1 MTWLH
6 WTLMFVG
13 GLVAYGVA
21 AYPLYLWLRRTFRA
35 IEITDPA
42 ERQRIALDCY
52 AASRRE
58 E

>member
-6 WTLMFVG
+6 WTLMFMG

-21 AYPLYLWLRRTFRA
+21 AYPFCCWLGRKFRA
-35 IEITDPA
+35 MEITDPA
-42 ERQRIALDCY
+42 EKRRIALDCH

-58 E
+58 G